1 MIKIVYCSIISNQL
15 KRTLMTTFPP
25 DQDSRIPQ
33 LAAQDW
39 ERREARAAQL
49 EAAEIRRQSLQRAQE
64 IGPLFELY
72 RLPQNFWV
80 AVLPVGE
87 MPGGQRGSSTPQAN
101 VDRIIFQSGFANAI
115 EGCTDLHPIGDHLL
129 FFRSNRSEQ
138 EIRENIDLSFLP
150 F

>member
-1 MIKIVYCSIISNQL
+1 MNKTVYCSIINNQL
-15 KRTLMTTFPP
+15 KLNLMTTFPP

-33 LAAQDW
+33 LAIQDW
-39 ERREARAAQL
+39 ERREAVAAQM
-49 EAAEIRRQSLQRAQE
+49 EAAESRRQFLEEARE

-80 AVLPVGE
+80 AKIKNE
-87 MPGGQRGSSTPQAN
+87 EAN
-101 VDRIIFQSGFANAI
+101 ADRIIFKDGFAETI
-115 EGCTDLHPIGDHLL
+115 EGCTDLFPIGDHIL
-129 FFRSNRSEQ
+129 FFRSNLPEQ

>member
-1 MIKIVYCSIISNQL
+1 MK
-15 KRTLMTTFPP
+15 TFTPTTKA

-39 ERREARAAQL
+39 ERREARGAKEDAAETRQKAIL
-49 EAAEIRRQSLQRAQE
+49 EALELA
-64 IGPLFELY
+64 PHFDLY

-80 AVLPVGE
+80 AVLPSGERSTQNGAARVG
-87 MPGGQRGSSTPQAN
+87 QKGSSPRSHKTTSTFPTEIA
-101 VDRIIFQSGFANAI
+101 
-115 EGCTDLHPIGDHLL
+115 GCTDLYHISDHIL
-129 FFRSNRSEQ
+129 FFRSNLPEP